1 MSLGGSNAE
10 FSTNS
15 TAAIGRSPASWG
27 AHAARVQFSAARR
40 KLRST
45 HTLPRQKRQTGKRR
59 FGRAAQTGTRAAC
72 APVPARRRRLGA
84 WLALVLWLTIFVGS
98 GVAAAEGWREIAPGV
113 LRAAGMPAG
122 YALTDGAAAVLIGA
136 PRSSDR
142 AALQAR
148 GLTVEL
154 ALLTHHHRDS
164 CEQAADWARAGVPVR
179 AGKMSAAWLSPEA
192 VANFWEKSMPRA
204 LPGRFPP
211 LFERFWG
218 QWNYF
223 VSPVGIAGVSFD
235 LEDGAVIPWRGWR
248 IEIVATPGHSR
259 DHLAIV
265 ARRGTGAASESGAP
279 VVAFC
284 GDALAAAGK
293 VWAPFTLDW
302 HHVNSDGQQAAAD
315 SLRRLAAARPTV
327 LCPEHGDAIFT
338 NTAAALTLT
347 AERLERLV
355 LLKSFERYTKEIV
368 GAPPAYS
375 FLAIDQV
382 ASPNPQGNPQPW
394 TRLLPHLYLTGNT
407 YALASRD
414 GPVLLVDAYSL
425 NLTQR
430 VAELRRDFGLGP
442 VEVVTVSHAHNDH
455 YTGIFA
461 LAERER
467 FAVWALDRVA
477 DVISDP
483 WRFRAPYVDARPVSV
498 ARRLADGEEVAWR
511 EYRLRAVHHPGQTVF
526 GMGLEVTVDGKR
538 CVFTGD
544 NFYHAGQYTGSGGW
558 SALNRGLP
566 RGYERTARRI
576 LEARPDWI
584 LAEHGGAFAFN
595 EEDFGRRVRW
605 AAAAAVAADAIALSG
620 DHAWDWDLH
629 RVRVEPHIA
638 EVRAGKKLV
647 VELVVTNPSARERR
661 FKVRLARPEIG
672 SAVEM
677 EIVVA
682 AGAEKRQALEFTL
695 AATAPAGRHIVP
707 GEVWTD
713 GAADPVDLFF
723 VVIVPD
729 GAGSGR

>member
-1 MSLGGSNAE
+1 M
-10 FSTNS
+10 
-15 TAAIGRSPASWG
+15 
-27 AHAARVQFSAARR
+27 
-40 KLRST
+40 
-45 HTLPRQKRQTGKRR
+45 
-59 FGRAAQTGTRAAC
+59 
-72 APVPARRRRLGA
+72 
-84 WLALVLWLTIFVGS
+84 WLALVLWLTSFAVS
-98 GVAAAEGWREIAPGV
+98 GAAADGWREIAPGV

-142 AALQAR
+142 AALLAR

-164 CEQAADWARAGVPVR
+164 CEQAADLVRAGVPVR

-204 LPGRFPP
+204 IPGRFPP
-211 LFERFWG
+211 LLERFWG

-223 VSPVGIAGVSFD
+223 VLPAGIAGVSFD
-235 LEDGAVIPWRGWR
+235 LEDGAVISWRGWR
-248 IEIVATPGHSR
+248 IEVVATPGHSR
-259 DHLAIV
+259 DHLAFI
-265 ARRGTGAASESGAP
+265 ARRGPASSNRDTRVELLNQKAVIQGFGVPPSGGGSTERTQRELPRVAILPESHRLKPGLQTEIEQAGADVL

-284 GDALAAAGK
+284 GDALAAAGT

-315 SLRRLAAARPTV
+315 SLRRLATTRPTV
-327 LCPEHGDAIFT
+327 LCPEHGEAIFT
-338 NTAAALTLT
+338 NTVAALTLT

-355 LLKSFERYTKEIV
+355 VLKSFERFTKETV
-368 GAPPAYS
+368 GQPPAYS

-467 FAVWALDRVA
+467 FAVWTLDRIA

-511 EYRLRAVHHPGQTVF
+511 EYRLRAVHHPGQTIF

-595 EEDFGRRVRW
+595 EEDFRRRVRW
-605 AAAAAVAADAIALSG
+605 AADAAAAADAVSLSG
-620 DHAWDWDLH
+620 NHQWDWDLH

-638 EVRAGKKLV
+638 EVRAGKKLTA
-647 VELVVTNPSARERR
+647 ELVVTNPSARERR
-661 FKVRLARPEIG
+661 FKVRLARPEIVG
-672 SAVEM
+672 AVEVEM
-677 EIVVA
+677 VVA
-682 AGAEKRQALEFTL
+682 AGAERRQALEFAL
-695 AATAPAGRHIVP
+695 VATAPVGRHIVP

-729 GAGSGR
+729 ATEISR

>member
-1 MSLGGSNAE
+1 M
-10 FSTNS
+10 
-15 TAAIGRSPASWG
+15 
-27 AHAARVQFSAARR
+27 
-40 KLRST
+40 
-45 HTLPRQKRQTGKRR
+45 
-59 FGRAAQTGTRAAC
+59 GTRAAC
-72 APVPARRRRLGA
+72 APRTAPRRRPGA
-84 WLALVLWLTIFVGS
+84 WLALVLWLASFAVS
-98 GVAAAEGWREIAPGV
+98 GAAADGWRELAPGV

-142 AALQAR
+142 AALRAR

-164 CEQAADWARAGVPVR
+164 CEQAADWVREGVPVR

-192 VANFWEKSMPRA
+192 VANFWDKSMPRA
-204 LPGRFPP
+204 TPGRFPP

-223 VSPVGIAGVSFD
+223 VQPAGSAGVSFD
-235 LEDGAVIPWRGWR
+235 LEDGAVIAWRGWR
-248 IEIVATPGHSR
+248 IEVVATPGHSR
-259 DHLAIV
+259 DHLAFV
-265 ARRGTGAASESGAP
+265 ARRGTSEQGRGQLVPATPVGTSRPHPEGQGSDAP
-279 VVAFC
+279 VVVFC

-293 VWAPFTLDW
+293 IWAPFTLDW
-302 HHVNSDGQQAAAD
+302 HHVNSDGQQAASD
-315 SLRRLAAARPTV
+315 SLRRLAATRPTL
-327 LCPEHGDAIFT
+327 LCPEHGDAILT
-338 NTAAALTLT
+338 NTVAALTLT
-347 AERLERLV
+347 AERLERLA
-355 LLKSFERYTKEIV
+355 LLKSFERYTKESV
-368 GAPPAYS
+368 GEPPAYS

-407 YALASRD
+407 YALASKD

-430 VAELRRDFGLGP
+430 VAELKRDFGLGP

-467 FAVWALDRVA
+467 FAVWALDRIA

-511 EYRLRAVHHPGQTVF
+511 EYRLRARHHPGQTIF

-576 LEARPDWI
+576 LEARPDWM

-595 EEDFGRRVRW
+595 EEDFRRRVRW
-605 AAAAAVAADAIALSG
+605 AVDAAVAADAISLSG
-620 DHAWDWDLH
+620 DHEWDWDLH

-638 EVRAGKKLV
+638 AVGAGKKLTA
-647 VELVVTNPSARERR
+647 ELVVTNPSARERR
-661 FKVRLARPEIG
+661 FKVRLARPEIIE
-672 SAVEM
+672 AVEA

-682 AGAEKRQALEFTL
+682 AGAEKRQALAFAL
-695 AATAPAGRHIVP
+695 APGIPAGRHIVP
-707 GEVWTD
+707 GDVQVD
-713 GAADPVDLFF
+713 GEADPVDLFF
-723 VVIVPD
+723 VVIVPEV
-729 GAGSGR
+729 AGSGR